1 MTPRTTT
8 VFKSG
13 NSQAVRIP
21 KDLAFS
27 TDKVTIEVA
36 GDALIL
42 RPQPL
47 TMQEFLDGL
56 PRRPGAFDNFPDF
69 EDEIDEEPVP
79 QW

>member
-1 MTPRTTT
+1 MTLRTAT

-27 TDKVTIEVA
+27 TDKVTIEVD

-42 RPQPL
+42 RPKPL
-47 TMQEFLDGL
+47 TMREFLDGL
-56 PRRPGAFDNFPDF
+56 PRHPGAFDHFPDF
-69 EDEIDEEPVP
+69 EDEIDQEPVP

>member
-8 VFKSG
+8 VIKSG

-27 TDKVTIEVA
+27 TDKVTIEVD

-56 PRRPGAFDNFPDF
+56 PRHGTRLVDF
-69 EDEIDEEPVP
+69 EDEPNVEEIPS
-79 QW
+79 W

>member
-27 TDKVTIEVA
+27 TDKVTIEVD

-56 PRRPGAFDNFPDF
+56 PRHPGAFDSFPDF